1 MMFMAGPWAWAQSPE
16 QAAAKATEKGE
27 EGEPGDSAATDE
39 IKTLEARLAEVDGKI
54 EEASAQETAAAEGTL
69 HLPLDAIQAR
79 SAALRKL
86 KAAVQ
91 QRLSVL
97 RVYGDILERRDKA
110 ETALG
115 EFQRLEQPPPYT
127 IDFLDQMST
136 TLKVKR
142 TDVEAETMS
151 LNTARE
157 RVEMERPDIATAKAT
172 LNRAEERLRTASQEE
187 RESAAFN
194 VETERLLLEANQAE
208 LDAASMEV
216 KRSEAYVKTLEL
228 DLELAKRKTDWVR
241 RQTVFSQEELD
252 ALTARQQTAIDDL
265 SLEIEETQK
274 KIETLKTKL
283 PAVEQKAIQ
292 ETEPEA
298 QDRAKQAVQLLHMEM
313 EATETSLSILES
325 LQQMEKGLIKLWELR
340 FQIANPVKAEKDLDW
355 ALIITALK
363 ERLVLLEKERE
374 AGEQR
379 ANNLR
384 GQVAA
389 LESNLRDATGGT
401 KQFLQSQLNVL
412 SGRILVRNRF
422 QQRLA
427 QILEIARRFLEEAQ
441 LRQDERPLLKSLQEY
456 LGKTYGIVALA
467 FDREITE
474 IGGESITGR
483 KIFYMLLIL
492 VGGMV
497 FSRLLTR
504 YIQNYALR
512 KLKLRSNVVL
522 IIAKLTNYITF
533 LIVVYLALNYV
544 NIPLTIFTFMG
555 GAIALGVGFGAQNL
569 INNFL
574 SGLILMG
581 EQPIRL
587 GDIVEI
593 EGKLGVITNIGARA
607 SSLRMFNGFDLLI
620 PNSKFLETSV
630 INWTLSDNK
639 VRLQVDV
646 GVSYGTNTRD
656 ASNLMLRAVTE
667 HGQILSDPEPKVIF
681 ESFGDNALQFSVYFW
696 VELGPAIDSRVVRSD
711 IRHRIDKLF
720 REAGINIAYPQR
732 DIHLDSIAP
741 LEVHLVQK
749 AERGADESDEAR

>member
-1 MMFMAGPWAWAQSPE
+1 MFMAGPWAWAQSPE

-216 KRSEAYVKTLEL
+216 KRSEAYVKTLDL

-252 ALTARQQTAIDDL
+252 ALTARQQKAIDDL

-283 PAVEQKAIQ
+283 PAAEQKAIQ
-292 ETEPEA
+292 ET
-298 QDRAKQAVQLLHMEM
+298 
-313 EATETSLSILES
+313 
-325 LQQMEKGLIKLWELR
+325 
-340 FQIANPVKAEKDLDW
+340 
-355 ALIITALK
+355 
-363 ERLVLLEKERE
+363 
-374 AGEQR
+374 
-379 ANNLR
+379 
-384 GQVAA
+384 
-389 LESNLRDATGGT
+389 
-401 KQFLQSQLNVL
+401 
-412 SGRILVRNRF
+412 
-422 QQRLA
+422 
-427 QILEIARRFLEEAQ
+427 
-441 LRQDERPLLKSLQEY
+441 
-456 LGKTYGIVALA
+456 
-467 FDREITE
+467 
-474 IGGESITGR
+474 
-483 KIFYMLLIL
+483 
-492 VGGMV
+492 
-497 FSRLLTR
+497 
-504 YIQNYALR
+504 
-512 KLKLRSNVVL
+512 
-522 IIAKLTNYITF
+522 
-533 LIVVYLALNYV
+533 
-544 NIPLTIFTFMG
+544 
-555 GAIALGVGFGAQNL
+555 
-569 INNFL
+569 
-574 SGLILMG
+574 
-581 EQPIRL
+581 
-587 GDIVEI
+587 
-593 EGKLGVITNIGARA
+593 
-607 SSLRMFNGFDLLI
+607 
-620 PNSKFLETSV
+620 
-630 INWTLSDNK
+630 
-639 VRLQVDV
+639 
-646 GVSYGTNTRD
+646 
-656 ASNLMLRAVTE
+656 
-667 HGQILSDPEPKVIF
+667 DP
-681 ESFGDNALQFSVYFW
+681 
-696 VELGPAIDSRVVRSD
+696 
-711 IRHRIDKLF
+711 
-720 REAGINIAYPQR
+720 
-732 DIHLDSIAP
+732 
-741 LEVHLVQK
+741 
-749 AERGADESDEAR
+749 

>member
-1 MMFMAGPWAWAQSPE
+1 
-16 QAAAKATEKGE
+16 
-27 EGEPGDSAATDE
+27 
-39 IKTLEARLAEVDGKI
+39 
-54 EEASAQETAAAEGTL
+54 
-69 HLPLDAIQAR
+69 
-79 SAALRKL
+79 
-86 KAAVQ
+86 
-91 QRLSVL
+91 
-97 RVYGDILERRDKA
+97 
-110 ETALG
+110 
-115 EFQRLEQPPPYT
+115 
-127 IDFLDQMST
+127 
-136 TLKVKR
+136 
-142 TDVEAETMS
+142 
-151 LNTARE
+151 
-157 RVEMERPDIATAKAT
+157 
-172 LNRAEERLRTASQEE
+172 
-187 RESAAFN
+187 
-194 VETERLLLEANQAE
+194 
-208 LDAASMEV
+208 
-216 KRSEAYVKTLEL
+216 
-228 DLELAKRKTDWVR
+228 
-241 RQTVFSQEELD
+241 
-252 ALTARQQTAIDDL
+252 
-265 SLEIEETQK
+265 
-274 KIETLKTKL
+274 
-283 PAVEQKAIQ
+283 
-292 ETEPEA
+292 
-298 QDRAKQAVQLLHMEM
+298 
-313 EATETSLSILES
+313 
-325 LQQMEKGLIKLWELR
+325 
-340 FQIANPVKAEKDLDW
+340 
-355 ALIITALK
+355 
-363 ERLVLLEKERE
+363 
-374 AGEQR
+374 
-379 ANNLR
+379 
-384 GQVAA
+384 
-389 LESNLRDATGGT
+389 
-401 KQFLQSQLNVL
+401 
-412 SGRILVRNRF
+412 
-422 QQRLA
+422 
-427 QILEIARRFLEEAQ
+427 
-441 LRQDERPLLKSLQEY
+441 LLKSLQEY